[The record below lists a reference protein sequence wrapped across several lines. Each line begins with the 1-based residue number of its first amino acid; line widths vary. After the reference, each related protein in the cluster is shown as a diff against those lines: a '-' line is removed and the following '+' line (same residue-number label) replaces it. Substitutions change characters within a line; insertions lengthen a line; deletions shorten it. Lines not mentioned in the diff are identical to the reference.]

1 MTPRR
6 LSLRPL
12 AVNKRKLL
20 EDKLKKRRE
29 EADFRREKSRSKIL
43 KKLYDQELRLF
54 TEEAF
59 RLSEIADRFDLEL
72 NKNLDADN
80 LSQESL
86 EWDNSEEVPSF
97 LTANSNSDP
106 SVEELIE
113 EILSTPNSTEGGLQD
128 QEDLDRSRRITSTDP
143 DFLEEPGPEVSENT
157 RYPNLNWP
165 PRFPS
170 AEPEVFSPLYSST
183 RNLELLSEVFKTE
196 TVQTDSKMTGMEE
209 EN

>member
-1 MTPRR
+1 M
-6 LSLRPL
+6 
-12 AVNKRKLL
+12 
-20 EDKLKKRRE
+20 
-29 EADFRREKSRSKIL
+29 
-43 KKLYDQELRLF
+43 YDQELRLF
-54 TEEAF
+54 TEAAF

-106 SVEELIE
+106 SLEELIE

-143 DFLEEPGPEVSENT
+143 DFLEQKLVRTQDIPILTGHPDFLQLSQKCSLPCTPLPEILSSLV
-157 RYPNLNWP
+157 
-165 PRFPS
+165 RFS
-170 AEPEVFSPLYSST
+170 RLK
-183 RNLELLSEVFKTE
+183 LFKLTAR
-196 TVQTDSKMTGMEE
+196 
-209 EN
+209 